1 MDKKEELK
9 AVIKDYESGKEN
21 EQLTLE
27 KIKQLTGKDV
37 AGAEIRGYSS
47 YTCLDDFCINLLT
60 EPIADWAGID
70 DERALLL
77 LREILANV
85 TKDNIVHRNSEA
97 LEKRYRKKTGFISD
111 LIFWEDVTDEQALLA
126 LLKKDTTIYL

>member
-1 MDKKEELK
+1 MDKLEELK
-9 AVIKDYESGKEN
+9 TVIRDYERGKQN

-47 YTCLDDFCINLLT
+47 YICLDDFCINLLT
-60 EPIADWAGID
+60 EPINDWAGID

-97 LEKRYRKKTGFISD
+97 LEKRYRKSEGFISG
-111 LIFWEDVTDEQALLA
+111 LIFYEDITDEQALLA

>member
-9 AVIKDYESGKEN
+9 AVIEAYERGKEN
-21 EQLTLE
+21 EQQTLE
-27 KIKQLTGKDV
+27 KIKQLTGKDCT
-37 AGAEIRGYSS
+37 GTEIRGYNS
-47 YTCLDDFCINLLT
+47 YICLDDFCENLLT
-60 EPIADWAGID
+60 EPITDWANID

-77 LREILANV
+77 LSEILADV

-97 LEKRYRKKTGFISD
+97 LEKRYRKSEGFISN
-111 LIFWEDVTDEQALLA
+111 LIFYEDITDEQAILT